1 MRIGQGFDAHR
12 FASHDAGKPLWLAC
26 LRWDG
31 DGIEGDSDGDVAAHA
46 LIDALLS
53 AAGLGD
59 IGMLFGVGSDSA
71 GAGKHGD
78 EMLRATVAYLRA
90 HGMRPVSAS
99 VVVVANR
106 PKIGKRRDEAQQAL
120 SHAIGCEVSLTAT
133 TTDGMGFTG
142 RARASRPSPALGGTD
157 RLILSLPAACRFDYF
172 GDNPEQCGNR
182 HDDEAR
188 GSGEHGGNQ
197 QPTPNGDQTD
207 HGGDDHRGERGP

>member
-1 MRIGQGFDAHR
+1 MAFIYKLTGYSFSVGSIIRPC
-12 FASHDAGKPLWLAC
+12 FASCVMGAAIYG
-26 LRWDG
+26 
-31 DGIEGDSDGDVAAHA
+31 VAAHA

-142 RARASRPSPALGGTD
+142 
-157 RLILSLPAACRFDYF
+157 
-172 GDNPEQCGNR
+172 
-182 HDDEAR
+182 
-188 GSGEHGGNQ
+188 SGEGIAAIASALVEPIG
-197 QPTPNGDQTD
+197 
-207 HGGDDHRGERGP
+207 

>member
-1 MRIGQGFDAHR
+1 MMQ
-12 FASHDAGKPLWLAC
+12 ASRYGLPC

-59 IGMLFGVGSDSA
+59 IGMLFGDRFRFRRCRQARRRDAPRDGCVFA
-71 GAGKHGD
+71 CAWH
-78 EMLRATVAYLRA
+78 EA
-90 HGMRPVSAS
+90 VSAS

-142 RARASRPSPALGGTD
+142 
-157 RLILSLPAACRFDYF
+157 
-172 GDNPEQCGNR
+172 
-182 HDDEAR
+182 
-188 GSGEHGGNQ
+188 SGEGIEAIASALVEPIG
-197 QPTPNGDQTD
+197 
-207 HGGDDHRGERGP
+207 

>member
-90 HGMRPVSAS
+90 HGMRPVS
-99 VVVVANR
+99 
-106 PKIGKRRDEAQQAL
+106 
-120 SHAIGCEVSLTAT
+120 HAIGCEVSLTAT

-142 RARASRPSPALGGTD
+142 
-157 RLILSLPAACRFDYF
+157 
-172 GDNPEQCGNR
+172 
-182 HDDEAR
+182 
-188 GSGEHGGNQ
+188 SGEGIAAIASALVEPIG
-197 QPTPNGDQTD
+197 
-207 HGGDDHRGERGP
+207 